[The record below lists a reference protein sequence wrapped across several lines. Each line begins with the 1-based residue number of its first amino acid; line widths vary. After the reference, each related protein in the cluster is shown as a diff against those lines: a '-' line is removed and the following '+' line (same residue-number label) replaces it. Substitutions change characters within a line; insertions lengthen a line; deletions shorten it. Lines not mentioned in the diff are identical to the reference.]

1 MTDNELLLAIS
12 AMMDEKLKAENAG
25 LHEEIQSIKEE
36 IHSMRDEVI
45 RNNII
50 MENEVVPRLQNI
62 ESCYTST
69 YTRYKRYSDKME
81 AVFRDVELLKKVVSE
96 HSKALQ
102 KIS

>member
-12 AMMDEKLKAENAG
+12 AMMDEKLKAENTG
-25 LHEEIQSIKEE
+25 LQEEIQSIKEE

-45 RNNII
+45 KNNII

-81 AVFRDVELLKKVVSE
+81 AVFSDVELLKRVVSE

>member
-1 MTDNELLLAIS
+1 MTVRRPAFCGAD
-12 AMMDEKLKAENAG
+12 G
-25 LHEEIQSIKEE
+25 
-36 IHSMRDEVI
+36 
-45 RNNII
+45 
-50 MENEVVPRLQNI
+50 ENEVVPRLQNI